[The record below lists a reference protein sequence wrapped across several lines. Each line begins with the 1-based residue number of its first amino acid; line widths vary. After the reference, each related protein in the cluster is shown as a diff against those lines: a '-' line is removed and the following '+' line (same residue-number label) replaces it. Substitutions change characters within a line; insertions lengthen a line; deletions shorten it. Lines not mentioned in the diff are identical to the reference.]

1 MLAQFAKLMY
11 NVFNSIQEALMRVF
25 NIEETKNEYSTRDV

>member
-1 MLAQFAKLMY
+1 MPARFAELMY

-25 NIEETKNEYSTRDV
+25 NINEGE

>member
-1 MLAQFAKLMY
+1 MLAQFAKSMY

-25 NIEETKNEYSTRDV
+25 NIEQGDEQ

>member
-1 MLAQFAKLMY
+1 MLTQFTELMY

-25 NIEETKNEYSTRDV
+25 NIKEGDE

>member
-1 MLAQFAKLMY
+1 MLTHFAELMY

-25 NIEETKNEYSTRDV
+25 NIKGVA